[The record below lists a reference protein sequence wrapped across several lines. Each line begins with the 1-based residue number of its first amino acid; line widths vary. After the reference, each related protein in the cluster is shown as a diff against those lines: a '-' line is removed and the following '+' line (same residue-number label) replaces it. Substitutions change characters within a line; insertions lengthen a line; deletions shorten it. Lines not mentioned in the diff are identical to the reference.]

1 MSKSEK
7 RVKNAIIPMIRCTQE
22 DKDII
27 TEKANFFGVSVPEY
41 MRRAA
46 LGKPLIPAI
55 DQDTLFELRRLG
67 ALQKHLFLEGGRVG
81 DREFSEVIVA
91 LRECANALKK
101 RISS

>member
-7 RVKNAIIPMIRCTQE
+7 RIKNAVIPRIRCTQAE
-22 DKDII
+22 KETI

-41 MRRAA
+41 LRRLA

-55 DQDTLFELRRLG
+55 DQDMLFELRRLG

-81 DREFSEVIVA
+81 DKEYSEVIVA
-91 LRECANALKK
+91 LRECADALKK
-101 RISS
+101 RIRN